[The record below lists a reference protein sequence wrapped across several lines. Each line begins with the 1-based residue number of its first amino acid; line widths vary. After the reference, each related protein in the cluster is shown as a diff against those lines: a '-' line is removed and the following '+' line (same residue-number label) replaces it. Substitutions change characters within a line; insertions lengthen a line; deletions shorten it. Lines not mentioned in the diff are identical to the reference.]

1 MIKLS
6 HDKKRNI
13 VILSYEG
20 NVNIKEE
27 KELYRKLQ
35 TLIPKCHRG
44 FKLLVDLSLVDNIK
58 KEVLPVIKKIMDL
71 FDQHGISEVIR
82 IIPDPDKD
90 IGFNILSIFHYAK
103 DIKMLTCQSLEQVH
117 W

>member
-6 HDKKRNI
+6 HDEKRNI
-13 VILSYEG
+13 VTLKYEG
-20 NVNIKEE
+20 NVDVREA
-27 KELYRKLQ
+27 KELYLKLQ
-35 TLIPKCHRG
+35 TLIPKCPRG
-44 FKLLVDLSLVDNIK
+44 FKLLADLSLVDNIK

-71 FDQHGISEVIR
+71 LNQHGISEVIR

-103 DIKMLTCQSLEQVH
+103 DVKVLTCQSLEQAH